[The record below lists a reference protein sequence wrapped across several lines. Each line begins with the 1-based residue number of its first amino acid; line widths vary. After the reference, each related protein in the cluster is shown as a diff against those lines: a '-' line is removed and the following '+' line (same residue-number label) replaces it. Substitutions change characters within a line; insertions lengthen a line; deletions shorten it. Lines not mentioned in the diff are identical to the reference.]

1 MITSAST
8 GRMGVLGAGT
18 MGAGIAYAFATSGWT
33 TTVVEPDPDR
43 AEGLRTRLAD
53 RARTG
58 VERGRLAASAAAALP
73 DLLVVARRVE
83 DLDTGLDLVVETVP
97 ERAELKHEVLAA
109 VERRAPSLLAT
120 NTSALSIDD
129 LATGLGRPEAFCG
142 MHFFNPVWSIHLV
155 EIVRGAATSEAAIA
169 TARAAASAIGKE
181 SIVVR
186 NVPGFAT
193 SRLDNVAAFEAM
205 RMLEEGVADA
215 ADIDRAAVLA
225 YGHPIGPLRLSD
237 VVGLD
242 VRLDIARHLSTVY
255 GERYAPPAILET
267 LVARGDL
274 GRKTGRGFFDW
285 TAEKEMGA

>member
-1 MITSAST
+1 MNRVAVI
-8 GRMGVLGAGT
+8 GAGT
-18 MGAGIAYAFATSGWT
+18 MGAGIAYAFGTSGWAT
-33 TTVVEPDPDR
+33 IVVEPDPVR
-43 AEGLRTRLAD
+43 ADGLRKLLTD

-58 VERGRLAASAAAALP
+58 VERGRLSAEAATALE
-73 DLLVVARRVE
+73 DLLAVVGRVDE
-83 DLDTGLDLVVETVP
+83 LDTGLDLVVETVP
-97 ERAELKHEVLAA
+97 ERMELKREVLDAA
-109 VERRAPSLLAT
+109 ERRAPALLAT

-129 LATGLGRPEAFCG
+129 LAAELRRPEAFCG
-142 MHFFNPVWSIHLV
+142 MHFFNPVWAIHLV
-155 EIVRGAATSEAAIA
+155 EIVRGAATGDAAIDA
-169 TARAAASAIGKE
+169 ARVAAAAIGKE

-215 ADIDRAAVLA
+215 ADIDRAAVVA

-242 VRLDIARHLSTVY
+242 VRLDIARHLSSVY
-255 GERYAPPAILET
+255 GDRYAPPAILEA

-285 TAEKEMGA
+285 RQM

>member
-1 MITSAST
+1 
-8 GRMGVLGAGT
+8 
-18 MGAGIAYAFATSGWT
+18 MGAGIAYAFATSGWA

-97 ERAELKHEVLAA
+97 ERAELKRAVLAA
-109 VERRAPSLLAT
+109 AERRAPSLLAT

-129 LATGLGRPEAFCG
+129 LAAGLSRPEAFCG

-155 EIVRGAATSEAAIA
+155 EIVRGAATGEAAVA

-186 NVPGFAT
+186 DVPGFAT
-193 SRLDNVAAFEAM
+193 SRLDNIAAFEAM

-274 GRKTGRGFFDW
+274 GRKTGRGFFEW
-285 TAEKEMGA
+285 TEK

>member
-1 MITSAST
+1 V
-8 GRMGVLGAGT
+8 GVVGAGT
-18 MGAGIAYAFATSGWT
+18 MGAGIAYVFGTAGWA
-33 TTVVEPDPDR
+33 TTVVEPDHDR
-43 AEGLRTRLAD
+43 AHGLRQMLAD

-58 VERGRLAASAAAALP
+58 VERGRLAPAAAATL
-73 DLLVVARRVE
+73 DEQLAVVRGVDE
-83 DLDTGLDLVVETVP
+83 LDTGLDLVVETVP
-97 ERAELKHEVLAA
+97 ERLELKREVLDAA
-109 VERRAPSLLAT
+109 ERRAPSLLAT

-129 LATGLGRPEAFCG
+129 LAAGLRRPEAFCG

-155 EIVRGAATSEAAIA
+155 EIVRGAATGEDAV
-169 TARAAASAIGKE
+169 AAARVAAATIGKE

-215 ADIDRAAVLA
+215 ADIDRAAVVA

-242 VRLDIARHLSTVY
+242 VRLDIARHLSTIY
-255 GERYAPPAILET
+255 GERYAPPAILEA

-285 TAEKEMGA
+285 TAEKDLGA

>member
-1 MITSAST
+1 MS
-8 GRMGVLGAGT
+8 RVGVVGAGT
-18 MGAGIAYAFATSGWT
+18 MGAGIAYAFGTGGWA
-33 TTVVEPDPDR
+33 TTVVEPDPER
-43 AEGLRTRLAD
+43 AEGLRKVLAD

-58 VERGRLAASAAAALP
+58 VERGRLAAAAATAL
-73 DLLVVARRVE
+73 DELLVVVGRVE
-83 DLDTGLDLVVETVP
+83 ELDTELDLVVETVP
-97 ERAELKHEVLAA
+97 ERFDLKREVLAA
-109 VERRAPSLLAT
+109 AERRAPSLLAT

-129 LATGLGRPEAFCG
+129 LAAGLRRPESFCG

-155 EIVRGAATSEAAIA
+155 EIVRGAATGEDAVAA
-169 TARAAASAIGKE
+169 ARAAAAAIGKE

-186 NVPGFAT
+186 DVAGFAT
-193 SRLDNVAAFEAM
+193 SRLDNIAAFEAM

-242 VRLDIARHLSTVY
+242 VRLDIARHLSSVY

-267 LVARGDL
+267 LVAQGDL
-274 GRKTGRGFFDW
+274 GRKTGRGFFEW
-285 TAEKEMGA
+285 KVT